1 MESVLERPETTAG
14 VVSSVAKAARLLRA
28 LSRSNGEAGVTELA
42 LAAGLP
48 KSTAHRV
55 LAELIQEEMV
65 AHSGSRYA
73 LGAGWYAL
81 QMSRSTS
88 MWGDLLDI
96 ARRPLENVFEATGA
110 NVHLAVLEGG
120 QVLYLEKLTA
130 RGGTRIPTR
139 VGARMPATCTAIGKA
154 LLAFSDVSMIRSVLS
169 HNLPRPSARSIV
181 APRLLLDQLAEVRR
195 VGYSQDLEES
205 QLGLFCVAAPV
216 VTEGRSVAA
225 VSLAR
230 LGSSGHMV
238 SDRNHVRRTALQ
250 IAQALSTPY

>member
-1 MESVLERPETTAG
+1 

-28 LSRSNGEAGVTELA
+28 LARSSGEAGVTELA
-42 LAAGLP
+42 VAAGLP

-65 AHSGSRYA
+65 AHNGSRYR

-96 ARRPLENVFEATGA
+96 ARRPLEDVFEATGA
-110 NVHLAVLEGG
+110 NVHLAVLEAG

-154 LLAFSDVSMIRSVLS
+154 LLAFSDVSVVRSVLS
-169 HNLPRPSARSIV
+169 HDLPRPSSRSIV

-195 VGYSQDLEES
+195 AGYSQDLEEA
-205 QLGLFCVAAPV
+205 QPGLFCVAAPV
-216 VTEGRSVAA
+216 VMEGRSVAA

-230 LGSSGHMV
+230 IGSSAHLI
-238 SDRNHVRRTALQ
+238 SDRNHVRRTAVQ
-250 IAQALSTPY
+250 IANALSAPY